1 MEMMQKNKRYNL
13 VFSDDLEKKLKE
25 LNPKLEDNPTI
36 TVKERDIWRAGLSRR
51 HILYETMTG
60 VLDNSGELI
69 YFSFFLDGEISI
81 YFEIRGPVVVAQKDR
96 DIWWSM
102 IQAVPVAEET
112 KGANTAPLGQYA
124 PVGPVGQVGQS
135 RTSRTS
141 RDVLK

>member
-60 VLDNSGELI
+60 VLDNSG
-69 YFSFFLDGEISI
+69 D
-81 YFEIRGPVVVAQKDR
+81 
-96 DIWWSM
+96 
-102 IQAVPVAEET
+102 
-112 KGANTAPLGQYA
+112 
-124 PVGPVGQVGQS
+124 
-135 RTSRTS
+135 
-141 RDVLK
+141 